1 MAQQEQHILSGLV
14 KINNTDIWD
23 NFGVFLTEERKGGRE
38 NLTAIMAAS
47 KVKEHV
53 GVDIREQN
61 GKRYSQSLVVKNQ
74 ERDVTLHFA
83 QYAPTKS
90 EWMQKYMNFIQFLK
104 TGNNGWLNIEFTE
117 LNLTLRVFY
126 VESSTYRPLTYLWKE
141 GVQASRYKVKFR
153 EPNPIL

>member
-1 MAQQEQHILSGLV
+1 MAAQQHILDGQVLV
-14 KINNTDIWD
+14 NGTDIWQRY
-23 NFGVFLTEERKGGRE
+23 GVFLTEEKKGGRE
-38 NLTAIMAAS
+38 NLTAILAPS
-47 KVKEHV
+47 KVKDHV

-61 GKRYSQSLVVKNQ
+61 GKRYSQNLVVKNQ

-83 QYAPTKS
+83 QYAATRS
-90 EWMQKYMNFIQFLK
+90 DWLQNYMDFIQFLK

-117 LNLTLRVFY
+117 LSLMLRMFY

-153 EPNPIL
+153 EPNPII

>member
-1 MAQQEQHILSGLV
+1 MAQQEHILNGLV
-14 KINNTDIWD
+14 LINGTDIWQRY
-23 NFGVFLTEERKGGRE
+23 GVFLTEERKGGRE
-38 NLTAIMAAS
+38 NLTAIMTAS
-47 KVKEHV
+47 KVKDHV

-83 QYAPTKS
+83 QYASTKS
-90 EWMQKYMNFIQFLK
+90 DWLQNYMDFIQFLK

-117 LNLTLRVFY
+117 LSLMLRVFY
-126 VESSTYRPLTYLWKE
+126 VESTAYRPLTYLWKE

-153 EPNPIL
+153 EPNPII